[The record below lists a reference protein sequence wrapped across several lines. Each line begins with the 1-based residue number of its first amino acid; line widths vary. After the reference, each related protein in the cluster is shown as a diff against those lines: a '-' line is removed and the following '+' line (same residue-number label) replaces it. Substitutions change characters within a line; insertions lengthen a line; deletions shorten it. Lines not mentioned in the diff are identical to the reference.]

1 VIAFKSG
8 LPNPASLRNER
19 GLSIYCIPRGLVSG
33 PLARYLVKGGH
44 ALPFLGV
51 SQAFA
56 AVEVITHQEGLLTR
70 YGASVAAFEPWRQ
83 VLHGEVKSRLST
95 FLDFFSSERLAYSDL
110 DLNVPK
116 IMGVVNVTPDSFS
129 DGGDHDTVERAIAHG
144 VNLAEEGADILDVG
158 GESTRPGATQVSPET
173 EQQRVLPVVR
183 ALSSRGFTV
192 SIDTRHAS
200 TMAAAIEAG
209 AKIVNDVTALTG
221 DSAALGLVRRKKCC
235 VVLMHMQGAPKTMQE
250 KPRYTWAP
258 MDVFDYLEA
267 RVQTCIDAGIDR
279 GKICIDP
286 GIGFGKTDDHNLDL
300 LKYLSILHGVGCPI
314 MLGASRKSF
323 IGRVTRIDNPKAR
336 LPGSLAVALAGIR
349 QGAQIIRVHDVAETH
364 QAILMLNAVQGR

>member
-1 VIAFKSG
+1 M
-8 LPNPASLRNER
+8 
-19 GLSIYCIPRGLVSG
+19 
-33 PLARYLVKGGH
+33 
-44 ALPFLGV
+44 
-51 SQAFA
+51 
-56 AVEVITHQEGLLTR
+56 
-70 YGASVAAFEPWRQ
+70 
-83 VLHGEVKSRLST
+83 
-95 FLDFFSSERLAYSDL
+95 
-110 DLNVPK
+110 NVPK

-144 VNLAEEGADILDVG
+144 IYLAEAGADILDVG

-192 SIDTRHAS
+192 SIDTRHAP

-235 VVLMHMQGAPKTMQE
+235 VVLMHMQGAPKTMQD
-250 KPRYTWAP
+250 KPTYTWAP

-279 GKICIDP
+279 RKICIDP
-286 GIGFGKTDDHNLDL
+286 GIGFGKTEDHNLDL

-314 MLGASRKSF
+314 LLGASRKSF
-323 IGRVTRIDNPKAR
+323 IGRVSGVDNPKAR
-336 LPGSLAVALAGIR
+336 LPGSLAVALDGVR